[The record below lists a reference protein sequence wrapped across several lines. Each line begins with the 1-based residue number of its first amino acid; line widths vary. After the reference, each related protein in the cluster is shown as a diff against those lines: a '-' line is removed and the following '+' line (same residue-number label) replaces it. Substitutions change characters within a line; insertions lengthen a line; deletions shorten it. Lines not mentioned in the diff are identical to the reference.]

1 MATYNIA
8 SSSPSTIKAGDI
20 LNCPYSGK
28 FSSILLPKGTYKL
41 ECWGAAALKPSS
53 KPGKGGYA
61 TGTLALDSPTTLYL
75 YTGGQPSTTV
85 KNNYMYGGWNGGG
98 ASYQKSTSGDS
109 GAGGGASD
117 ICLVASAVTLDSNYR
132 YVRTDASY
140 KSRILVAGGAGGG
153 YSTSSTY
160 VGYRSGG
167 YCPSKT
173 TSQTTYIGGMT
184 AAGSINSTSNQVIGG
199 FGYGA
204 TAKYTGDDHS
214 GGGGG
219 WYGGGSQGDS
229 YGGGGSSFAWS
240 STYASYAPSGYS
252 VPTSMYLTN
261 VNFIYG
267 NASMTS
273 PTGTTETG
281 HAGNGYIRITV
292 ISVQNGLDCYHK
304 NNSAWASA
312 EMYNKQSGS
321 WTKELDDIPSVY
333 LRFNIPTTTSS
344 YTYDSTTKTPAW
356 SNYLS
361 KYMTISGTTSASKA
375 GLYTATFTLK
385 ESTYQW
391 ADGTTTPKAVYWSIA
406 QRILSVPSQSGT
418 LTYNKSSQSPSWSNY
433 SSTYLTLGGTTSG
446 TNKGTYSATFTIKDT
461 SSCKWADSTT
471 AAKTVNWTINVLKLP
486 KPAKSGSY
494 TYNGSSQTLSF
505 SNFREA
511 YEKKSG
517 TYSATNAGNY
527 TCYIEL
533 NDTSNTQWS
542 DGTTS
547 KQTYSW
553 SIAVKTLS
561 IPTLSKNPEY
571 TGSAVSPTFN
581 NYQSAYMTISGNSA
595 TEIGS
600 YTAVFTL
607 KSTSNTKWSDST
619 TTNKNV
625 SFVITKASLTIPS
638 ANDGYYDG
646 EPQSPTWTNYD
657 STKMTITANFPAA
670 PLGIGEY
677 SYTVTLNDT
686 THYQWSDGTTEAKTI
701 TWRIVEKP

>member
-8 SSSPSTIKAGDI
+8 SSSPSTIKEGDI

-28 FSSILLPKGTYKL
+28 YVSILLPKGTYKL
-41 ECWGAAALKPSS
+41 ECWGAAALKPNS

-61 TGTLALDSPTTLYL
+61 TGTLALDTPTKLYL
-75 YTGGQPSTTV
+75 YTGGQPKSTV
-85 KNNYMYGGWNGGG
+85 KNKYMYGGWNGGG

-160 VGYRSGG
+160 VDYRSGG
-167 YCPSKT
+167 YCPSET

-261 VNFIYG
+261 VNLIYG

-292 ISVQNGLDCYHK
+292 ISVQNGLDGYYK
-304 NNSAWASA
+304 NNAAWSSA
-312 EMYNKQSGS
+312 EIYNKQSGS
-321 WTKELDDIPSVY
+321 WTKDLDEIPSPY
-333 LRFNIPTTTSS
+333 LQFKIPTTSS
-344 YTYDSTTKTPAW
+344 SFTYDSATKTPAW
-356 SNYLS
+356 NNYLS

-375 GLYTATFTLK
+375 GLYTVTFTLK
-385 ESTYQW
+385 EDTYRW
-391 ADGTTTPKAVYWSIA
+391 SDGKTTPKTAYWSIA
-406 QRILSVPSQSGT
+406 QRVLSVPSQSNT

-433 SSTYLTLGGTTSG
+433 SSTYLTLTGTTSG

-471 AAKTVNWTINVLKLP
+471 AAKTVNWTINVLKLI
-486 KPAKSGSY
+486 KPTKSGSY

-505 SNFREA
+505 SNFNSA

-517 TYSATNAGNY
+517 TYSATNAGSY

-547 KQTYSW
+547 KQTYTW
-553 SIAVKTLS
+553 SIAVKSLA

-581 NYQSAYMTISGNSA
+581 NYQSTYMTVSGNSA

-600 YTAVFTL
+600 YTAVFAL
-607 KSTSNTKWSDST
+607 KSTSNTKWSDNT

-625 SFVITKASLTIPS
+625 SWAITKASLTIPT
-638 ANDGYYDG
+638 ANDSYYDG
-646 EPQSPTWTNYD
+646 GPQSPTWTNYD

-670 PLGIGEY
+670 PMGIGEY
-677 SYTVTLNDT
+677 SYTVALNDT
-686 THYQWSDGTTEAKTI
+686 AHYQWSDGTIEAKTI
-701 TWRIVEKP
+701 TWRIV